1 MTDEKP
7 AAAERPFAHPP
18 RRIETL
24 TLGHDRDERA
34 HDFTNAPNWQ
44 DYGFLSLAA
53 FQAWA
58 KAGGGWAAF
67 RQAASQEAF

>member
-58 KAGGGWAAF
+58 LAGAGIPALRAATG
-67 RQAASQEAF
+67 AGA